1 MIGNKI
7 FSKLI
12 KGTKVNYM
20 GSSFKL
26 SRFSNTFKEK
36 ELAEEKFYIDKKE
49 RETMK
54 KLLAKI
60 NMKNAQDSQ
69 SHQEHDS
76 EDEHDLGHVL
86 ERHSKLIS
94 KELFEEI
101 LKWKR
106 SDH

>member
-12 KGTKVNYM
+12 KVNKV
-20 GSSFKL
+20 SFMR
-26 SRFSNTFKEK
+26 SNFQAVRFSNSFKDK

-54 KLLAKI
+54 KLLAKV
-60 NMKNAQDSQ
+60 NFKSAQEGQ
-69 SHQEHDS
+69 SHHESDS
-76 EDEHDLGHVL
+76 EDEHNLGHVL